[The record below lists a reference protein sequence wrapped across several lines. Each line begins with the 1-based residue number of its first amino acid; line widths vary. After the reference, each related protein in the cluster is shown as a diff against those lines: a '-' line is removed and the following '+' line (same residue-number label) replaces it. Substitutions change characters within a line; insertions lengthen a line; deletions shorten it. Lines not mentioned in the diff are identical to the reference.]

1 MRKSTLSEQE
11 IAEFDDFQKKETRK
25 GGLDLMPVRDRGA
38 AKLSNGASVR
48 WHTNNPPKQV
58 LDLDGKEMIIT
69 SGTVPDGTF
78 EVNGVL
84 FNAEELMKHLRW
96 A

>member
-25 GGLDLMPVRDRGA
+25 GGLNLMPVRDRGSA
-38 AKLSNGASVR
+38 VMSNGSRVR
-48 WHTNNPPKQV
+48 WHTSNPPKQSFEI
-58 LDLDGKEMIIT
+58 DGKEAVVT
-69 SGTVPDGTF
+69 SGTIPDGMF
-78 EVNGVL
+78 EINGVI
-84 FNAEELMKHLRW
+84 FNAEELMRHLRW